1 MAMISDILTTLAVFA
16 GALAL
21 GFLIGAHTGY
31 KRGRDEQ
38 WVESFFNAQK
48 IERDRRDNAGR
59 FKPKTK

>member
-1 MAMISDILTTLAVFA
+1 MTSDILTTLAVFA

-21 GFLIGAHTGY
+21 GFMIGAHTGY

-38 WVESFFNAQK
+38 WVENFLNAQK
-48 IERDRRDNAGR
+48 IERDRRDHAGR

>member
-1 MAMISDILTTLAVFA
+1 MISDILTTLAVFA

>member
-1 MAMISDILTTLAVFA
+1 MISDALTTLAVFA

-21 GFLIGAHTGY
+21 GFMIGAHTGY

-38 WVESFFNAQK
+38 WVEDFLNAQK
-48 IERDRRDNAGR
+48 IQRDRRDNAGR

>member
-1 MAMISDILTTLAVFA
+1 MAMTSSILTTLAVFS

-21 GFLIGAHTGY
+21 GFMIGAHTGY

-38 WVESFFNAQK
+38 WVENFLNAQK
-48 IERDRRDNAGR
+48 IERDRRDHAGR

>member
-1 MAMISDILTTLAVFA
+1 MISDILTTLAVFA

-38 WVESFFNAQK
+38 WIESFLQRNSR
-48 IERDRRDNAGR
+48 ERERRDKAGR
-59 FKPKTK
+59 FKSKTK

>member
-1 MAMISDILTTLAVFA
+1 MTSDILTTLAIFA

-21 GFLIGAHTGY
+21 GFIIGAHTGY

-38 WVESFFNAQK
+38 WIESFIQRSNH
-48 IERDRRDNAGR
+48 ERDRRDKAGR

>member
-1 MAMISDILTTLAVFA
+1 MTSSILATLGVFA

-21 GFLIGAHTGY
+21 GFMIGAHTGY

-59 FKPKTK
+59 FKRKEKP

>member
-1 MAMISDILTTLAVFA
+1 MMISDILTTLAIFS

-21 GFLIGAHTGY
+21 GFIIGAHTGY

-38 WVESFFNAQK
+38 WIESFLQRNNR
-48 IERDRRDNAGR
+48 ERERRDKAGR

>member
-1 MAMISDILTTLAVFA
+1 MTSDILTTLAVFA

-38 WVESFFNAQK
+38 WIESFFSAQK
-48 IERDRRDNAGR
+48 MQRERRDNAGR
-59 FKPKTK
+59 FKRKEKP

>member
-1 MAMISDILTTLAVFA
+1 MLEIITTLAVFA

-38 WVESFFNAQK
+38 WIESFLQRNNR
-48 IERDRRDNAGR
+48 ERERRDKAGR
-59 FKPKTK
+59 FKSKTK

>member
-1 MAMISDILTTLAVFA
+1 MTSSILTTLAVFS

-21 GFLIGAHTGY
+21 GFMIGAHTGY

-38 WVESFFNAQK
+38 WVENFLNAQK
-48 IERDRRDNAGR
+48 IERDRRDHAGR

>member
-1 MAMISDILTTLAVFA
+1 MTSDILTTLAVFA

-21 GFLIGAHTGY
+21 GFMIGAHIGY

-48 IERDRRDNAGR
+48 IERDRRDHAGR